1 MRPGNFRL
9 CRARDRNN
17 WMTAK
22 YDTVNRAGLRK
33 LLAGGAK
40 LHAFSPPVM
49 EASFRAAKELRAEV
63 AAGNPVFK
71 KFLDS
76 LTAYSSN
83 GYRWFQVAEV
93 GYDNFMARHLQS

>member
-1 MRPGNFRL
+1 MPREGPQQLDDGKVRYGEPGWTEEAACGRRQATCVF
-9 CRARDRNN
+9 A
-17 WMTAK
+17 
-22 YDTVNRAGLRK
+22 AGH
-33 LLAGGAK
+33 GGE
-40 LHAFSPPVM
+40 FQGG
-49 EASFRAAKELRAEV
+49 ELRAEV